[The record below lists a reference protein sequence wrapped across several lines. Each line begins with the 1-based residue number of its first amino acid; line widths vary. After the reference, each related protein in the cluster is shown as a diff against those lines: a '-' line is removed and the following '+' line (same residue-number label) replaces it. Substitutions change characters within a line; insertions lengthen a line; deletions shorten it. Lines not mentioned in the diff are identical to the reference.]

1 MYSSVSSIFIIV
13 FKRAQRVNLKI
24 LLLLLFFYLL
34 RGGGVKYKE
43 RGGVSHLEN
52 DRTSAEAVSSARVGR
67 VVVLVALGCLV
78 PVKGG

>member
-1 MYSSVSSIFIIV
+1 M
-13 FKRAQRVNLKI
+13 
-24 LLLLLFFYLL
+24 
-34 RGGGVKYKE
+34 KYKE